1 MGRERT
7 EGVEGQRRESRPKTI
22 RRPLVG
28 CREGN
33 GAYALRRACAPRAA
47 AERNSMAAPTVG
59 EEPQGMSMRNE
70 QANEK
75 VPWLNEKVPWGN
87 LPPDAQ
93 ESGMN
98 WETPAKGT
106 L

>member
-1 MGRERT
+1 MRPARRQRE
-7 EGVEGQRRESRPKTI
+7 
-22 RRPLVG
+22 
-28 CREGN
+28 
-33 GAYALRRACAPRAA
+33 
-47 AERNSMAAPTVG
+47 NSMAAPTVG
-59 EEPQGMSMRNE
+59 EEPKGMSMRNE

-75 VPWLNEKVPWGN
+75 VPWANEKVPWGN

-98 WETPAKGT
+98 WETPAKGA

>member
-1 MGRERT
+1 MPRGEWRLRPEASICVPRSGKER
-7 EGVEGQRRESRPKTI
+7 I
-22 RRPLVG
+22 
-28 CREGN
+28 
-33 GAYALRRACAPRAA
+33 AC
-47 AERNSMAAPTVG
+47 AAPTVG
-59 EEPQGMSMRNE
+59 EEPQGMSMWNE

-75 VPWLNEKVPWGN
+75 VPGANEKVPRRN

-98 WETPAKGT
+98 WETLAKGT